1 MSVTSPPD
9 TDSRIVAGLGM
20 FCGAF
25 LRRGDV
31 EPVVIRGYVNRVSK
45 PKVPDYVLVTPMT
58 MTRLATNNHQWDA
71 ETGNNAAV
79 WAKTLATLLR
89 DAVGCDFL
97 APYGLA
103 PLFVEDPQELTQAE
117 GDEQYHPRFMLGVM
131 LQVNE
136 TVSVGL
142 DYFTDVNLYLRPLA

>member
-9 TDSRIVAGLGM
+9 TDSRIVAGLGI

-71 ETGNNAAV
+71 EAGVQSVTQPTRRRVQIDCYGNNAAV
-79 WAKTLATLLR
+79 WAKPWPHCCGMRWAAISLLVMVWTR
-89 DAVGCDFL
+89 FL
-97 APYGLA
+97 W
-103 PLFVEDPQELTQAE
+103 
-117 GDEQYHPRFMLGVM
+117 RI
-131 LQVNE
+131 
-136 TVSVGL
+136 
-142 DYFTDVNLYLRPLA
+142 LRR